1 MNITDIKPFVMWAEG
16 SGRNWMFVKVETDEG
31 IHGWGE
37 GGLVNQATTIAEAV
51 HMLAPQIV
59 GRSAFDI
66 ERAWQLM
73 YLHNRYRN
81 GVIISSALSAI
92 DQALWDIK
100 GKALGRSRVS
110 TAGRRGPGPYPY
122 LHGGRH
128 GRSCTGRYRAGL
140 HCDQERLGILDDR
153 PR

>member
-59 GRSAFDI
+59 GWSAFDI
-66 ERAWQLM
+66 ERAWQP
-73 YLHNRYRN
+73 H
-81 GVIISSALSAI
+81 VPP
-92 DQALWDIK
+92 QP
-100 GKALGRSRVS
+100 V
-110 TAGRRGPGPYPY
+110 
-122 LHGGRH
+122 
-128 GRSCTGRYRAGL
+128 
-140 HCDQERLGILDDR
+140 QERRNHQLGA
-153 PR
+153 